1 MMTNSNFKQCQ
12 NIAVPNVTK
21 KTSTKT
27 SSKRSSAKGKS
38 STINSGIVKWN
49 RCINNIRYINTFK
62 H

>member
-38 STINSGIVKWN
+38 STINSGIVKW
-49 RCINNIRYINTFK
+49 K
-62 H
+62 